1 MSPKYLNYTVMIVT
15 RLTKYILWPASLLYW
30 SITMTEYFNTS
41 EAQQIQFEKQLTS
54 KLSVTNTAESPSK
67 NNKSISDLLGLFGK
81 PETQVPKIVMPTN
94 RVISTTPTSLQGIF
108 IENSKAWAIINSKN
122 NQTLI
127 IQPEQI
133 KSFNRTSI
141 TIETAAGI
149 QSLHLQRDTKGINIY
164 ASSKVTSN
172 DTTVIKK
179 EPSRAEL
186 LKIKLLNRAK
196 TADQQKGH

>member
-1 MSPKYLNYTVMIVT
+1 MG
-15 RLTKYILWPASLLYW
+15 
-30 SITMTEYFNTS
+30 TS
-41 EAQQIQFEKQLTS
+41 REAT
-54 KLSVTNTAESPSK
+54 
-67 NNKSISDLLGLFGK
+67 LFGGF
-81 PETQVPKIVMPTN
+81 VIN
-94 RVISTTPTSLQGIF
+94 RLMHQGIF
-108 IENSKAWAIINSKN
+108 IDNSKAWAIINSKN

-149 QSLHLQRDTKGINIY
+149 KSLHLQRDTKGINIY

-172 DTTVIKK
+172 DAAVVKK

-196 TADQQKGH
+196 TADQQKGR